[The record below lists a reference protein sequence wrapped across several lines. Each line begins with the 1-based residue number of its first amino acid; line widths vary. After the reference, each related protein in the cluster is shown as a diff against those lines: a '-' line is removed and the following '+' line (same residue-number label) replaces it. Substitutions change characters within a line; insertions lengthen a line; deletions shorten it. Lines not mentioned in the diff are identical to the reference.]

1 MGSQMATVKDEEGN
15 KHVIFDESSLY
26 DDSQMGGQL
35 DDFEFLQALNEN
47 HICPIAKVRS
57 LINHKIYAIK
67 KIGQNHIWNDDIMN
81 KLAALSNPHILKYY
95 KLLMDDYNNIYL
107 IMEFMNNSDINGF
120 IKAHRVLN
128 KKIKEEEIWNIL
140 LQCSSAL
147 DYLHKQ
153 NLGNLGIE
161 FSNILMSNEQNAKIS
176 VFINNNNNQIYDSKN
191 DIYLLGKYFYILCFS
206 QEPNLKN
213 IPIEQIQVQKR
224 ESQFYSKELIDIIYN
239 MLDEPNNRL
248 DSNSLYNKIKKEY
261 VKKYARNSSINS
273 VLRCLYAYSNLN
285 EIIFKKAE
293 EFEDNKDKYYINYW
307 YLKAIKALSGV
318 EESNLTEC
326 IEEFRRAIAFE
337 NSKLDG
343 NREIDPLYLLAF
355 LLEKMHKELNHKEGN
370 LNMPMTQSGSFT
382 FESIFNG
389 EEEDATNKEQMLYK
403 FIKYFNSN
411 VHSPIS
417 DLFFGFV
424 KTKRNCQTCSTPN
437 YSFSNFCFVVFD
449 LSKNNN
455 NEEFDLVTDGFRFQ
469 YDYAKPLEPD
479 KLERVFCKRCMS
491 YQKQFEFNRYYML
504 NHQLIISFI
513 RGNKFQNYSNIVFE
527 EILNLEDYVDEKDAS
542 PKEYYLVGSINR
554 IIKNEKEEFVYFARD
569 PDNFFYWHIGSEEGN
584 YNQFEKNNEVLV
596 LNNEPNNSIINYIRN
611 KGQIIMLFYNNKD
624 FLKNKFQ

>member
-206 QEPNLKN
+206 QEPNLKD

-224 ESQFYSKELIDIIYN
+224 VSQFYSKELIDIIYN

-248 DSNSLYNKIKKEY
+248 DSNI
-261 VKKYARNSSINS
+261 INF
-273 VLRCLYAYSNLN
+273 Y
-285 EIIFKKAE
+285 
-293 EFEDNKDKYYINYW
+293 
-307 YLKAIKALSGV
+307 
-318 EESNLTEC
+318 
-326 IEEFRRAIAFE
+326 
-337 NSKLDG
+337 
-343 NREIDPLYLLAF
+343 
-355 LLEKMHKELNHKEGN
+355 
-370 LNMPMTQSGSFT
+370 
-382 FESIFNG
+382 
-389 EEEDATNKEQMLYK
+389 
-403 FIKYFNSN
+403 
-411 VHSPIS
+411 
-417 DLFFGFV
+417 GF
-424 KTKRNCQTCSTPN
+424 
-437 YSFSNFCFVVFD
+437 
-449 LSKNNN
+449 
-455 NEEFDLVTDGFRFQ
+455 
-469 YDYAKPLEPD
+469 
-479 KLERVFCKRCMS
+479 
-491 YQKQFEFNRYYML
+491 
-504 NHQLIISFI
+504 
-513 RGNKFQNYSNIVFE
+513 
-527 EILNLEDYVDEKDAS
+527 
-542 PKEYYLVGSINR
+542 
-554 IIKNEKEEFVYFARD
+554 
-569 PDNFFYWHIGSEEGN
+569 FFYFS
-584 YNQFEKNNEVLV
+584 
-596 LNNEPNNSIINYIRN
+596 
-611 KGQIIMLFYNNKD
+611 
-624 FLKNKFQ
+624 